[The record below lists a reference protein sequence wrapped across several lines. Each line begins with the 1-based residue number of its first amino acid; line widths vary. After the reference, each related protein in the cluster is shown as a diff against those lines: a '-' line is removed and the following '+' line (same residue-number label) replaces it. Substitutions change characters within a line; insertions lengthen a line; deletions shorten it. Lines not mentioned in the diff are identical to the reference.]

1 MRFGLSAARG
11 GEDLATAGDEPG
23 RTADAREL
31 APIDVFT
38 TEGREIGWIAPSGD
52 RTSDRLNREKELA
65 VYAPIATPIGEMSD
79 WPAAPESID
88 EARWASRELEQLIF
102 VVPPP
107 LPPNRHLRLHRRIQD
122 VSMSIGPWRIR
133 GRAHVRPG
141 AEAGDFLLRGSRRFV
156 PLTQVELL
164 READPPFGAQLE
176 VLIVNVS
183 HVTEFAMPGRE
194 RHARPLVAQQNAPVP
209 PTLNDELGDFERV
222 VEQILA
228 ARTAGEIDRA
238 EMLRQLGEIVALAD
252 A

>member
-1 MRFGLSAARG
+1 MRFALSAARG
-11 GEDLATAGDEPG
+11 GEDVATAPDDPG
-23 RTADAREL
+23 TTVDAREL

-38 TEGREIGWIAPSGD
+38 TDGREIGWIAPSGE

-65 VYAPIATPIGEMSD
+65 VYAPVATPIGEMSD

-88 EARWASRELEQLIF
+88 EALWARRDLEQLIF

-164 READPPFGAQLE
+164 READPPFGVQLE

-194 RHARPLVAQQNAPVP
+194 RHARPLGIQAAEAAPARQA
-209 PTLNDELGDFERV
+209 DELGDFERV
-222 VEQILA
+222 MEQILA

-238 EMLRQLGEIVALAD
+238 EMLRQLREIVALAD
-252 A
+252 G